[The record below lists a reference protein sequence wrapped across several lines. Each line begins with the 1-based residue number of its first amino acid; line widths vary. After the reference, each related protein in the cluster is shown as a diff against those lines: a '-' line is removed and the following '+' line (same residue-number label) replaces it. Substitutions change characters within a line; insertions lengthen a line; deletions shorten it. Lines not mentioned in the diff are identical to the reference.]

1 MLVSATG
8 GIKIT
13 FFFPGTLSIHTPS
26 QIISQ
31 PYPTGQRT
39 IESAANPSQCTVCD
53 PGAPTEQCFPDLGVC
68 AKLSNTAISIIGND
82 GTVRHQVSLDTSCM
96 PRYLQGLKSAGVHLS
111 VDCRNSCFQ
120 LASITSST
128 ILLHEQPCNLGESV
142 SGIVVEGNS
151 YPHGDTVYHVEI
163 NESEVIQS
171 APLIGSVFADIT
183 PNNDCTNFIAL
194 FPLYTRDKFMLWCN
208 ASTIEHLYIVDIYE
222 HIFLESTPNIALSSA
237 PLSSPNGQTF
247 AAVNVTTL
255 RLYSTDRLTT
265 QPPGA
270 RDFGARILLH
280 TYLDNN
286 TLLVFLEGEIQI
298 LVNVDL
304 FINSSGTQGVT
315 TLSYGSTV
323 APVHKLIAPG
333 VYATWNKTG
342 SLFNLLL
349 FDTSN
354 GQLLRVIPNLQERPI
369 DVFFQQSTVLPTTV
383 PAHTTQSSSVFPSI
397 PTPTLTSGASLATS
411 TLSSPTHS
419 TVPTQQPTTPTSGTT
434 ELPRT
439 SNSTIIPIIPI
450 IVTLIILFMVVV
462 IIVFLFLLCYSKPK
476 WLSRVLRKFKNACIT
491 TTGPVAEETQ
501 MEEANKSSSNNLSS
515 DNLSSGRATACTTPN
530 RSWSNPSIDVFTE
543 TVSQSTSTSDYGSGG
558 YDVPFKSPIP
568 ESNSPL

>member
-1 MLVSATG
+1 MCHWWN
-8 GIKIT
+8 KNY
-13 FFFPGTLSIHTPS
+13 FFFSGTLSIHTPS

-39 IESAANPSQCTVCD
+39 IESATNPSQCTICD
-53 PGAPTEQCFPDLGVC
+53 PGAPTEQCFPNLGVC
-68 AKLSNTAISIIGND
+68 AKLSNMAISIIGND
-82 GTVRHQVSLDTSCM
+82 GTVRAQKPLDTSCM

-111 VDCRNSCFQ
+111 VDCQNSCFQ

-128 ILLHEQPCNLGESV
+128 ILLHEQQCNPGESV
-142 SGIVVEGNS
+142 SGIVVEGS
-151 YPHGDTVYHVEI
+151 YLHGDTVYDVEI
-163 NESEVIQS
+163 DRNAVFRS
-171 APLIGSVFADIT
+171 APLIGSGDADIT
-183 PNNDCTNFIAL
+183 PNHDCTNFIAL

-208 ASTIEHLYIVDIYE
+208 ASTIKHLYIVDVDE
-222 HIFLESTPNIALSSA
+222 DIFPESTPNVALSSA

-247 AAVNVTTL
+247 AAVSVTTL
-255 RLYSTDRLTT
+255 RLYNTDRLTT

-286 TLLVFLEGEIQI
+286 TILVFLEGERQI

-304 FINSSGTQGVT
+304 FIDSSGTQGIT

-323 APVHKLIAPG
+323 ATVHKLIAPG

-354 GQLLRVIPNLQERPI
+354 GQLLRVIPNLQEKPI

-383 PAHTTQSSSVFPSI
+383 PARTTQSSSDFPSI
-397 PTPTLTSGASLATS
+397 PTPTLTSGASLAATS
-411 TLSSPTHS
+411 TLPSPTHS

-439 SNSTIIPIIPI
+439 SNTVIIPIIA
-450 IVTLIILFMVVV
+450 TLIILFMVVV
-462 IIVFLFLLCYSKPK
+462 IIVFLFLLRYSKLK

-501 MEEANKSSSNNLSS
+501 MEEANKSSSDNLSS
-515 DNLSSGRATACTTPN
+515 DNLSSGRATACATPN
-530 RSWSNPSIDVFTE
+530 SSWSNASINPFTE
-543 TVSQSTSTSDYGSGG
+543 TVSQSTFTSDYGSGG
-558 YDVPFKSPIP
+558 YDVPFKSPIA